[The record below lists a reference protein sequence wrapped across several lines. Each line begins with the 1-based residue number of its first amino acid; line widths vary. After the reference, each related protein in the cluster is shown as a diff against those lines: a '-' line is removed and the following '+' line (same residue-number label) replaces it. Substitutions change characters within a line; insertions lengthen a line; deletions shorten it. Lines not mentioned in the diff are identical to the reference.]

1 MTSMAAGQ
9 HRVAEVSFG
18 ARLGAAMQSHG
29 RLCVGLDPHPQIL
42 SDWGLTQ
49 DAAGLREFCAR
60 VLAACTERVG
70 VIKPQVAFF
79 ERFGVAGLQVL
90 SEVQAQARESGLL
103 VIADAKRGDVGSTMA
118 GYAEAWLNPAG
129 DFAADALTV
138 SPYLGFGSLQPA
150 LDAAQEHRAGLF
162 VLALTSN
169 PEGREVQLATD
180 PQGVTVAGRVATA
193 AAAANVS
200 AAAAANVSAATA
212 TATQD
217 HPVDAAED
225 LGSIGLV
232 VGATT
237 AELAGAHGI
246 DLSTGSMPLLAPGYG
261 AQGAS
266 AEDLRR
272 GFGACYSRQ
281 VLVNSSRGILAAGP
295 RMESLTSAID
305 QALEDLS

>member
-1 MTSMAAGQ
+1 MTSDAVSGQ
-9 HRVAEVSFG
+9 QRRAELPFG
-18 ARLGAAMQSHG
+18 ARLGAAMQARG

-42 SDWGLTQ
+42 NEWGLTQ

-60 VLAACTERVG
+60 VLEACADRVG

-103 VIADAKRGDVGSTMA
+103 VIADAKRGDIGSTMA

-180 PQGVTVAGRVATA
+180 AQGVTVAGHIATA
-193 AAAANVS
+193 AAAANIS
-200 AAAAANVSAATA
+200 AA
-212 TATQD
+212 
-217 HPVDAAED
+217 AAED

-237 AELAGAHGI
+237 AELAGSHGI
-246 DLSTGSMPLLAPGYG
+246 DLSAGAMPLLAPGYG

-295 RMESLTSAID
+295 RPESLTRAID
-305 QALEDLS
+305 QALEDLG